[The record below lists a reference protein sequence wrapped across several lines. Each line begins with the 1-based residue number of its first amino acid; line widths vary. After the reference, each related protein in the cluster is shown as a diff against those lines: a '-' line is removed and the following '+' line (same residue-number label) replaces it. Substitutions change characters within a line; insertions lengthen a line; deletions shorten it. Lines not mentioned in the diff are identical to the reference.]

1 MRGGLVDRSRP
12 PRRPPRWDVVPTSGG
27 ARRLARLD
35 RADDAR
41 FRSLVD
47 RVGPAIERSLTD
59 DVFANRARRSSR
71 PAALAPWRP
80 AHRRWRRAIG
90 DACAGG
96 GVAIATDVEGCY
108 ASITPE
114 AVGRALER
122 VGASAE
128 HVAALVRWLRALG
141 ELGVEGL
148 PVGPEPSAILA
159 NAVLGVGDR
168 ALERSG
174 VRWLRWVDDW
184 VIVAGDLRAAERSLA
199 GLASALD
206 AEGLRLHGA
215 KTHRWRDAR
224 DLVREV
230 GSMRRSL
237 ALGEPV
243 ADARG
248 TPGGMA

>member
-1 MRGGLVDRSRP
+1 MDRSRP
-12 PRRPPRWDVVPTSGG
+12 PTRPPRWEVVPTPGG
-27 ARRLARLD
+27 VRRLARLA

-59 DVFANRARRSSR
+59 PVFANRARPASR
-71 PAALAPWRP
+71 PASLAPWRP
-80 AHRRWRRAIG
+80 AHRRWRRAID

-96 GVAIATDVEGCY
+96 GAAIATDVEGCY
-108 ASITPE
+108 GSITPE
-114 AVGRALER
+114 AVGRSLER
-122 VGASAE
+122 LGAPAD
-128 HVAALVRWLRALG
+128 HVAELVGWLRSVG
-141 ELGVEGL
+141 ELGVDGL

-184 VIVAGDLRAAERSLA
+184 VIVASDLRTAERGLA
-199 GLASALD
+199 DLASALR
-206 AEGLRLHGA
+206 AEGLRLHEA
-215 KTHRWRDAR
+215 KTLRWSDAR
-224 DLVREV
+224 DLVPEGWRT
-230 GSMRRSL
+230 RRSL

-243 ADARG
+243 ADAGG
-248 TPGGMA
+248 TPGRMA